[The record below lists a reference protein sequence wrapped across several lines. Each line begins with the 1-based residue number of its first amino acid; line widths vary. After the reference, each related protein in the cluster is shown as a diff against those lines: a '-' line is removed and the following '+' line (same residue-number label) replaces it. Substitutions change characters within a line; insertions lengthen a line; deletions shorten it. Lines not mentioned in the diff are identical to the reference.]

1 MQVFRR
7 NDGIIEVAFDASDPL
22 DLARAQHASMQ
33 VAALY
38 QAHGRAPLL
47 VDLTEV
53 RESSL
58 DTAQLEPP
66 RKALRM
72 AIVVGSFL
80 VQAAGESF
88 MEAMDGDG
96 IERRIFRSR
105 LAAEGWLAEALS
117 QGAVAGGAQA

>member
-1 MQVFRR
+1 MA
-7 NDGIIEVAFDASDPL
+7 IA
-22 DLARAQHASMQ
+22 DLAQAQHASVR

-38 QAHGRAPLL
+38 DEHGRAPLL
-47 VDLTEV
+47 VDLTAV

-58 DTAQLEPP
+58 DTARLEPP

-80 VQAAGESF
+80 VQATGESF
-88 MEAMDGDG
+88 MEAVGGDG

-105 LAAEGWLAEALS
+105 DIAVGWLAE
-117 QGAVAGGAQA
+117 VAQA